1 MHFYNLHTHR
11 KARSAE
17 EYAIRNAYAPA
28 RLPQVSY
35 PLSVGL
41 HPWFVGADWLEG
53 VQKVAGLAGF
63 QQVKAI
69 GEVGLDRHIDTS
81 IHLQM
86 QALEAQIAIANDVRK
101 PLIFHAV
108 RTYADFPFFLR
119 QLQVTAAFH
128 DFRGNS
134 TQVAQLSPY
143 PVFFS
148 FGKSLFQP
156 NAQDKIRHIPPNRI
170 LLETDSSAYN
180 IADVYQ
186 QAAKLLGLD
195 LEDLA
200 GQIAM
205 NFTRFMGAALSELR
219 NGG

>member
-11 KARSAE
+11 KPQSAA

-28 RLPQVSY
+28 KLPQVAY
-35 PLSVGL
+35 ALSVGL
-41 HPWFVGADWLEG
+41 HPWSVQTDWPEK
-53 VQKVAGLAGF
+53 VEKVAGLAAF
-63 QQVKAI
+63 KQVKAI

-86 QALEAQIAIANDVRK
+86 QALEAQVALANHVRK

-119 QLQVTAAFH
+119 QLQLPAAFH
-128 DFRGNS
+128 DFRGNP
-134 TQVAQLSPY
+134 TQVAQLSRFS
-143 PVFFS
+143 VFFS

-156 NAQDKIRHIPPNRI
+156 NAHDKIRHIPPNRL
-170 LLETDSSAYN
+170 LLETDTSAYN
-180 IADVYQ
+180 IADVYG

-195 LEDLA
+195 LADLA
-200 GQIAM
+200 GQIET
-205 NFTRFMGAALSELR
+205 NFMCFIGGDLSELR